1 MSTSPDSGVDPSDG
15 PDEGDDDHDH
25 ADHDHDDHDHDGD
38 VDHEH
43 HEPDKALVAALKAD
57 LVALT
62 AADLDLL
69 LATGDMEYRTEVMR
83 TLKVKLNPRFLR
95 TGMGRMLRPQ
105 VARLADKLPAETA
118 DLLLLPPLSPVVEA
132 LLGDR
137 YDDPS
142 PADVAEVGAALVER
156 FGPRITR
163 AYLLDVAVAAAPAAA
178 AAAEVAATVTV

>member
-1 MSTSPDSGVDPSDG
+1 MSTRAETGDDPSRAQAD
-15 PDEGDDDHDH
+15 DHHDDDH
-25 ADHDHDDHDHDGD
+25 HDDDHPHHDDDGD
-38 VDHEH
+38 HRH
-43 HEPDKALVAALKAD
+43 HEPDKALLAALTSD
-57 LVALT
+57 LTALT

-105 VARLADKLPAETA
+105 VARLADRLPVESA

-137 YDDPS
+137 FDDPS
-142 PADVAEVGAALVER
+142 AADVAEVAAALVER

-163 AYLLDVAVAAAPAAA
+163 AYLLDVAVSEAPAAA
-178 AAAEVAATVTV
+178 VAAEAAAAITL

>member
-15 PDEGDDDHDH
+15 PDEGD
-25 ADHDHDDHDHDGD
+25 DHDHDDHDHDGD

-43 HEPDKALVAALKAD
+43 HEPDRALVAALKAD
-57 LVALT
+57 LAALT

-69 LATGDMEYRTEVMR
+69 LATGDMGYRTEVMR

-156 FGPRITR
+156 FGPRITH
-163 AYLLDVAVAAAPAAA
+163 AYLLDVAVSDAPAAA
-178 AAAEVAATVTV
+178 AAAEVAATVSV

>member
-1 MSTSPDSGVDPSDG
+1 MSTSPGSGVDPSDG

-25 ADHDHDDHDHDGD
+25 DD

-43 HEPDKALVAALKAD
+43 HEADKALVAALKAD
-57 LVALT
+57 LAALT

-83 TLKVKLNPRFLR
+83 TLKAKLNPRFLR
-95 TGMGRMLRPQ
+95 TGMGRMLRPR

-142 PADVAEVGAALVER
+142 PADVAEVGAALGER

-163 AYLLDVAVAAAPAAA
+163 AYLLDVAVSDAPAAA

>member
-1 MSTSPDSGVDPSDG
+1 MSTSPDSGVDPSDE
-15 PDEGDDDHDH
+15 PDEGDD
-25 ADHDHDDHDHDGD
+25 DHDHDDHDHDGD

-105 VARLADKLPAETA
+105 VARLADRLPVETA
-118 DLLLLPPLSPVVEA
+118 DLLLLAPLSPVVEE

-137 YDDPS
+137 FDDPS
-142 PADVAEVGAALVER
+142 RADVDEVAAALVER

-163 AYLLDVAVAAAPAAA
+163 AYLLDVAVSEAPAASTAAEA
-178 AAAEVAATVTV
+178 AATITL